1 MVSLFKLKGKK
12 ILINTQL
19 KFHVRTKFTTAPD
32 IIRESK
38 LAGKLAAKFARKYPY
53 YLVKKSPYD
62 FAKAFGLKFMDLEEY
77 EIKWFYER
85 HVSYDFARSFALK
98 YVHDSLLNPTRG
110 GAHFSTGFS
119 RDFEL
124 AYSRMLKTVEKTE
137 DPYPYTYDHHE
148 SGAHQRDHD
157 RDHARDL
164 AKHFTKR
171 YDTASDAPDANDS
184 DKKASDALN
193 APNANDSDKKASDAL
208 NAPNANVSGKKAS
221 DALNAPNAN
230 VSGKKASDAP
240 DAPDAPN
247 ANDFDKK

>member
-193 APNANDSDKKASDAL
+193 APNAN
-208 NAPNANVSGKKAS
+208 
-221 DALNAPNAN
+221 